1 MELNLLNK
9 KSSTKFLKN
18 IKENGWSLTEST
30 YICLSESEKEFF
42 DLEFSGINSFPY
54 YLERLKAI
62 GFCGMDNVLDIAC
75 GMGQWS
81 LSLAK
86 LNNNIIGSDINTGRL
101 LIGRELASS
110 MNINNVNFFNGSA
123 ENINLDDA
131 SCDAIFCY
139 GAFMFT
145 DMKISLKEFR
155 RVLKPGGKIYL
166 NVNSIGWYLY
176 LIFERGL
183 NKSNITLIKASLKI
197 IMRSFFR
204 KSRNIV
210 VSPSKLKSDFK
221 KAGFIVKG
229 VGPEGT
235 LRENSSQKRLKQ
247 KYLNNFWGF
256 PMITEILA
264 IKN

>member
-1 MELNLLNK
+1 MELNLLKN
-9 KSSTKFLKN
+9 KSSKKFLKY
-18 IKENGWSLTEST
+18 IKKNGWSLTEST

-42 DLEFSGINSFPY
+42 ELEFSGINSFTY
-54 YLERLKAI
+54 YLERIKAI
-62 GFCGMDNVLDIAC
+62 GFCGMSNVLDIAC

-81 LSLAK
+81 LALAK
-86 LNNNIIGSDINTGRL
+86 LNNNIICSDINTGRL
-101 LIGRELASS
+101 LIGRELASC

-131 SCDAIFCY
+131 SCDAVFCY

-145 DMKISLKEFR
+145 DMQSSLKEFK

-176 LIFERGL
+176 LIFKRGL
-183 NKSNITLIKASLKI
+183 NQRNISLIKASLKI
-197 IMRSFFR
+197 IIRSFFG
-204 KSRNIV
+204 KSSNIV
-210 VSPSKLKSDFK
+210 VSPSKLECVFR

-229 VGPEGT
+229 IGPEGT
-235 LRENSSQKRLKQ
+235 LRESSSKKRLKQ
-247 KYLNNFWGF
+247 KYRNNFWGL